1 MDGSFRGLLRRPAVI
16 AYIVAAQWLRITFGA
31 LVPALLLAAADRG
44 ERVAGMTV
52 AALAIGNVVS
62 GPPKGMLVDRLGL
75 RRPLL
80 VLAAASTVSAAIVAV
95 VLVSNQPTAVLIIAA
110 FLLGCSRSPVGTF
123 SRLLWG
129 RLVADQ
135 EQLRKAL
142 TFESALNGSALV
154 LGPLLL
160 SVLVLIWSPI
170 PACVAVAGL
179 MAVGAIVLAALP
191 LIGQIGAVAGRR
203 PRERLRPSFV
213 SKTFVASAGLFAA
226 ISSLPL
232 LFLGDHSAS
241 DTATLVALMTA
252 GAVIAAVGATLLR
265 LPARPL
271 VLAGPAIAL
280 LMAGAL
286 IFEASLPTWLI
297 VSVFGAGCGIAEIV
311 ISVGFTI
318 SAPETRQAEAL
329 SWQTSAGSIGQAAGA
344 ATTGALLPAGAVL
357 GALPLVLG
365 LFGAAIAGVQ
375 VVRPHAAAQAEP

>member
-1 MDGSFRGLLRRPAVI
+1 MKGGFRELLRRPAVI
-16 AYIVAAQWLRITFGA
+16 SYLVAAQWLRVTFAA

-62 GPPKGMLVDRLGL
+62 GPPKGMLVDRFGL

-95 VLVSNQPTAVLIIAA
+95 VLVSDQPTAALIVAA

-129 RLVADQ
+129 RLIADQ

-154 LGPLLL
+154 LGPLLT

-170 PACVAVAGL
+170 SACVAVAAL
-179 MAVGAIVLAALP
+179 MAIGAIVLAALP
-191 LIGQIGAVAGRR
+191 LIGQIGAVAGRG

-213 SKTFVASAGLFAA
+213 SKAFIATAGLFAA

-232 LFLGDHSAS
+232 LFVGDHTAS
-241 DTATLVALMTA
+241 GTATLVSLMTA

-271 VLAGPAIAL
+271 VLAGPAVAL
-280 LMAGAL
+280 LMTGAL
-286 IFEASLPTWLI
+286 VWGASLPTWLI

-344 ATTGALLPAGAVL
+344 AATGALVSAGMVL
-357 GALPLVLG
+357 GALPLVIG
-365 LFGAAIAGVQ
+365 LFAAAVAGVQ
-375 VVRPHAAAQAEP
+375 IVRPRAAAQAEH